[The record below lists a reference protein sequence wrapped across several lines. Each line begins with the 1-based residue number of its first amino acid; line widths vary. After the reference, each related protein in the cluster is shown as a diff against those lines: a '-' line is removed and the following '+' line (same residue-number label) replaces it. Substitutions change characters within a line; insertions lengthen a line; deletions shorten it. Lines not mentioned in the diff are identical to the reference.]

1 MDKWRYDIISIELV
15 DIIRVFITGGLIC
28 VAGQLLLDIT
38 QLTAPRILVLFTVA
52 GGILAA
58 FGIYEPFAE
67 FAKSGATVPITG
79 FGYNLVKG
87 AVTEVE
93 KNGLIGAFT
102 GGLKRTSAG
111 ITAALTVGYF
121 IALCSKPRPKQ

>member
-1 MDKWRYDIISIELV
+1 MPIEFM
-15 DIIRVFITGGLIC
+15 DIIRVFIIGGLIC
-28 VAGQLLLDIT
+28 VAGQILLDTT
-38 QLTAPRILVLFTVA
+38 QLTAPRILVLFAVA

-79 FGYNLVKG
+79 FGYNLIKG
-87 AVTEVE
+87 AILEVQ

-102 GGLKRTSAG
+102 GGLKQTAAG

-121 IALCSKPRPKQ
+121 IALLAKPRSKQ

>member
-1 MDKWRYDIISIELV
+1 MPIELM
-15 DIIRVFITGGLIC
+15 DIIRVFVIGGLIC
-28 VAGQLLLDIT
+28 VAGQILLDTT
-38 QLTAPRILVLFTVA
+38 QLTAPRILVLFVAA
-52 GGILAA
+52 GGLLAA

-67 FAKSGATVPITG
+67 YARSGATVPITG

-87 AVTEVE
+87 AILEVQ

-102 GGLKRTSAG
+102 GGLKQTAAG

-121 IALCSKPRPKQ
+121 IALCSNPRSKQ

>member
-1 MDKWRYDIISIELV
+1 MPIELM
-15 DIIRVFITGGLIC
+15 DIIRVFVIGGLIC
-28 VAGQLLLDIT
+28 VAGQILLDTT
-38 QLTAPRILVLFTVA
+38 QLTAPRILVLFVTT
-52 GGILAA
+52 GGLLAA

-67 FAKSGATVPITG
+67 YAKSGATVPITG

-87 AVTEVE
+87 AILEVQ

-102 GGLKRTSAG
+102 GGLKQTAAG

>member
-1 MDKWRYDIISIELV
+1 MPIEFM
-15 DIIRVFITGGLIC
+15 DIIRVFVIGGLIC
-28 VAGQLLLDIT
+28 VAGQILLDTT
-38 QLTAPRILVLFTVA
+38 QLTAPRILVLFAVT
-52 GGILAA
+52 GGVLAA
-58 FGIYEPFAE
+58 LGIYEPFAE

-87 AVTEVE
+87 AILEVQ

-102 GGLKRTSAG
+102 GGLKQTAAG

-121 IALCSKPRPKQ
+121 IALLAKPRSKQ

>member
-1 MDKWRYDIISIELV
+1 MPIELM
-15 DIIRVFITGGLIC
+15 DIIRVFVIGGLIC
-28 VAGQLLLDIT
+28 VAGQILLDTT
-38 QLTAPRILVLFTVA
+38 QLTAPRILVLFVTT
-52 GGILAA
+52 GGLLAA

-67 FAKSGATVPITG
+67 YAKSGATVPITG

-87 AVTEVE
+87 TILEVQ

-102 GGLKRTSAG
+102 GGLKQTAAG

-121 IALCSKPRPKQ
+121 IALCSKPRSKH